1 MKIGFLTVPL
11 NGMDVKEIIHWAA
24 ESGFEAIEV
33 AAWPVE
39 NERDFSATTVNVDE
53 ITSRDIQEI
62 RDTLTEYGILI
73 SSLAYY
79 DNNLDANLDK
89 RKKINNHLIKVIDLA
104 HNLGVELVGTFIGR
118 DITKTVEENIVEFEK
133 VFKPIIAYAE
143 SRNVKLMI
151 ENCPMMGWQEEEK
164 IGNIFYSPELWREI
178 FRITPDSFG
187 INFDPSHLY
196 WLGIDIFD
204 AIKEFAP
211 RIFHAHA
218 KDVEIDVNTLYDQS
232 ILGHFGTNGHGKSW
246 WTYRLPGFGTIDWRR
261 FIRELQKVGYDYVL
275 SIEHE
280 DPIWSGSIE
289 KSQKGLLIGLKN
301 LKNAL

>member
-11 NGMDVKEIIHWAA
+11 NGLDILEIIQWAA

-33 AAWPVE
+33 AVWPVE
-39 NERDFSATTVNVDE
+39 NERDFSATTVHVDE
-53 ITSRDIQEI
+53 IRGSDIEEI
-62 RDTLTEYGILI
+62 RETLTKYGILI

-79 DNNLDANLDK
+79 DNNLDANLEK
-89 RKKINNHLIKVIDLA
+89 RKKINDHLIKVIDLA

-118 DITKTVEENIVEFEK
+118 DITKTVEENIFEFER

-151 ENCPMMGWQEEEK
+151 ENCPMIGWQKEET

-178 FRITPDSFG
+178 LRITPDSFG
-187 INFDPSHLY
+187 INLDPSHLY

-204 AIKEFAP
+204 TIREFSP

-218 KDVEIDVNTLYDQS
+218 KDVEIDERNLYEQG

-246 WTYRLPGFGTIDWRR
+246 WTYRLPGFGLIDWQQ

-280 DPIWSGSIE
+280 DPVWSGSLD
-289 KSQKGLLIGLKN
+289 KSKKGLILGLRN
-301 LKNAL
+301 LQSAL